1 LVRVLNIYL
10 TRKMSQIMNKKSWLL
25 TMSFDEH
32 DGSPNNIKTLY
43 HGRAKRDMVKDMNLF
58 QDMNEHLV
66 LALVEIDEK
75 STYDKIIDK
84 EDTEEMF
91 FMDSKKNWNDGKTYE
106 DLKDEVLE
114 EILTGSLING
124 DMGYA

>member
-1 LVRVLNIYL
+1 
-10 TRKMSQIMNKKSWLL
+10 MKKSWLL

-32 DGSPNNIKTLY
+32 DGSPNDIKTLY
-43 HGRAKRDMVKDMNLF
+43 HGRTKRSMVKDMNLF

-91 FMDSKKNWNDGKTYE
+91 FMDSKSNWNNGKTYE
-106 DLKDEVLE
+106 DLKEEALE
-114 EILTGSLING
+114 EMLAGSLING

>member
-1 LVRVLNIYL
+1 
-10 TRKMSQIMNKKSWLL
+10 MKKSWLL

-32 DGSPNNIKTLY
+32 DGSPNDIKTLY
-43 HGRAKRDMVKDMNLF
+43 HGRTKRSMEKDMNLF

-84 EDTEEMF
+84 EDSEEMF
-91 FMDSKKNWNDGKTYE
+91 FMDSKSNWNNGKTYE
-106 DLKDEVLE
+106 DLKEEALE
-114 EILTGSLING
+114 EMLAGSLING